1 MATLE
6 TIRDEI
12 TALDGDLLRLLA
24 RRKQLSID
32 VARSKQ
38 ADRRP
43 IRDQIREQE
52 LLERLIQEGRPQG
65 LSPHY
70 ISQIYHLIIEDSVLS
85 QQAYIQ
91 EQLNAEQQ
99 GTLTS
104 IAFLGPRGSYSS
116 LAARKYLSRHTDQV
130 LETSCSNFQQVIDE
144 VESGRVQYGVLPIE
158 NTSSGSINEVYDL
171 MQHTSLSIV
180 GELTLPIEHC
190 LLAAVATTPEQI
202 TTIYAHPQP
211 IQQCSN
217 YLHAQM
223 SQVHLEYCD
232 SSSAAMAK
240 VQAEASPH
248 AAALGSAAGGELFG
262 LEPIASHLANQQD
275 NITRF
280 IVVARK
286 AIEVA
291 PQIPAKTTLILS
303 TAQKAGSLVEAL
315 LVLRSHRIN
324 MTKLESRPIQGNPW
338 EEMFYIDVA
347 ANLNSSAMQAAL
359 KELNGIVRAL
369 KVLGCYPSEDVRPTT
384 LPDYLLPAAD

>member
-1 MATLE
+1 M
-6 TIRDEI
+6 
-12 TALDGDLLRLLA
+12 
-24 RRKQLSID
+24 
-32 VARSKQ
+32 
-38 ADRRP
+38 
-43 IRDQIREQE
+43 
-52 LLERLIQEGRPQG
+52 
-65 LSPHY
+65 
-70 ISQIYHLIIEDSVLS
+70 
-85 QQAYIQ
+85 
-91 EQLNAEQQ
+91 
-99 GTLTS
+99 
-104 IAFLGPRGSYSS
+104 
-116 LAARKYLSRHTDQV
+116 
-130 LETSCSNFQQVIDE
+130 IDE

-359 KELNGIVRAL
+359 KELNSIVRAL

>member
-130 LETSCSNFQQVIDE
+130 LETSCNNFQQVIDE

-211 IQQCSN
+211 IQQCSK

>member
-43 IRDQIREQE
+43 IRDQVREQE

-85 QQAYIQ
+85 QQTYIQ

-190 LLAAVATTPEQI
+190 LLAAVTTTPEQI

-217 YLHAQM
+217 YLHSQM

-315 LVLRSHRIN
+315 LVLRNHHIN

-347 ANLNSSAMQAAL
+347 ANLNSAAMQAAL
-359 KELNGIVRAL
+359 KELNSIARAL

-384 LPDYLLPAAD
+384 LPDYLLPAGE